1 MEQDKTNYLP
11 DDIDIRIIQELQ
23 RDSRQ
28 SVRELAAR
36 VHRSP
41 TPVFERMRRLEQNGV
56 ISGYTV
62 RLNLEKIGRNF
73 TVFCNVKLK
82 HINTEIHLEF
92 ADEVNKMPEV
102 TECYNVSGDYDYIL
116 KVQVSD
122 MKSYRKFV
130 TDRLGH
136 LPMLDS
142 VQSVFIM
149 ETIKDIPPIV

>member
-1 MEQDKTNYLP
+1 MEQEKTNYLP
-11 DDIDIRIIQELQ
+11 DDIDLRIIQELQ

-73 TVFCNVKLK
+73 TVFCKVKLK

>member
-1 MEQDKTNYLP
+1 MEQEKTNYLP

-73 TVFCNVKLK
+73 TVFCKVKLK
-82 HINTEIHLEF
+82 LQQ
-92 ADEVNKMPEV
+92 V
-102 TECYNVSGDYDYIL
+102 CSGGPG
-116 KVQVSD
+116 QAP
-122 MKSYRKFV
+122 
-130 TDRLGH
+130 GAAAAH
-136 LPMLDS
+136 ACCH
-142 VQSVFIM
+142 
-149 ETIKDIPPIV
+149 